1 MVKSC
6 LQPKSCRRSNRS
18 KESSVSSLLSLNR
31 PYECGVFQSSIQNQK
46 FKINPVIR
54 IILRGRTGNNMFQYA
69 LGRALAEKHGVP
81 LVLDASWFNREG
93 WAEVSH
99 FLKLPIRAKVIRRF
113 SLASRALRNYGKRHL
128 WEFRGVPVLK
138 EPGDD
143 QSFDLRFANAPADC
157 MLSGFFQTPLYFESI
172 AGELREELKS
182 LIAEGTHACSDEAL
196 ESRLTAPVSVAV
208 HVRRG
213 DYLHHPA
220 FAVCDT
226 DYYRKSM
233 ESMRTRVS
241 NPRFFVFSD
250 DPGWCRTEFQD
261 ADTEVVDT
269 GSTNPLH
276 DMHLMSLASHHIIAN
291 SSYSWWAAWLGD
303 KAGQEIIMPERWFAH
318 SVTAPIAE
326 KRWK

>member
-1 MVKSC
+1 M
-6 LQPKSCRRSNRS
+6 
-18 KESSVSSLLSLNR
+18 
-31 PYECGVFQSSIQNQK
+31 
-46 FKINPVIR
+46 IR

-99 FLKLPIRAKVIRRF
+99 FLKLPIKAKVVRRF

-128 WEFRGVPVLK
+128 WEFRGVPTLK

-143 QSFDLRFANAPADC
+143 QSFNPLIANAPADC

-172 AGELREELKS
+172 AGELREELGG
-182 LIAEGTHACSDEAL
+182 LIQKGANVDVVSPLASGICS
-196 ESRLTAPVSVAV
+196 PCSVAV

-303 KAGQEIIMPERWFAH
+303 KPDQQVIMPERWFAH
-318 SVTAPIAE
+318 GIIAPLSE
-326 KRWK
+326 KKWK